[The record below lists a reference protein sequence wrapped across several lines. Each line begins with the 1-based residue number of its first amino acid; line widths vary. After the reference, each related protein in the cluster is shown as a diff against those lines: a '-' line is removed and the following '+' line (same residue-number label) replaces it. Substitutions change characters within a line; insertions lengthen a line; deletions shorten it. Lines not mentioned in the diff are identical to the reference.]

1 MRKQSRCLRLKEGDL
16 ILVRDLQTCEALV
29 QAAKGLTNIPN
40 CPIVIAPEGVHRLNR
55 KYLEGLLAKA
65 DPI

>member
-1 MRKQSRCLRLKEGDL
+1 MRKQLRRLRLKEGDL
-16 ILVRDLQTCEALV
+16 ILMRDQQTCEALV
-29 QAAKGLTNIPN
+29 QAAKGLRNIPN

-55 KYLEGLLAKA
+55 DYLRRVLAKA